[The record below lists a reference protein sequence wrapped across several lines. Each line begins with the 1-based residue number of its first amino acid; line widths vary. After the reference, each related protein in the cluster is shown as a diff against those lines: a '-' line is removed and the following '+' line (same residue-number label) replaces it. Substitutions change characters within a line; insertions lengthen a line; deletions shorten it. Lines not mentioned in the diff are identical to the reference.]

1 MDDRTMLLVA
11 IGEGKGIPEA
21 EVLKM
26 IDELGFEKAHET
38 ISPHVKAPNVAMA
51 QKLAETIM
59 ATAEV
64 ANPINDGDYEKDG
77 LIYCGKCHTPKQCAV
92 EILGALRKPMI
103 PCKCRSEEL
112 DKEEREQK
120 ERIRSD
126 EIERVRKGGFP
137 DSDMARWTFDNDDG
151 KNPELSKIARRYVE
165 RFSEIKNRKRSGLL
179 FFGGVGTGKTYISAC
194 IANALIDNGYKCL
207 VANFVRLINTIQGAN
222 DKQGYLDG
230 LNEYDLL
237 VIDDLASERST
248 EYMDETVFNVI
259 DARERNG
266 KPLII
271 TTNLTSREL
280 KDASNIRKARVYS
293 RLFDLCFPY
302 EVKGTDRRRDSL
314 KDDYSEMSEMLGLK
328 DGDGK

>member
-1 MDDRTMLLVA
+1 MDDKTMALVFM
-11 IGEGKGIPEA
+11 GERNGIPEA

-26 IDELGFEKAHET
+26 IDELGFDEAHNK
-38 ISPHVKAPNVAMA
+38 ISPHEAPNSAMA
-51 QKLAETIM
+51 NQLADTMM
-59 ATAEV
+59 ATAEQ

-77 LIYCGKCHTPKQCAV
+77 LIYCGKCNTPKQCVV
-92 EILGALRKPMI
+92 EILGKIRKPMI

-112 DKEEREQK
+112 DREERELK
-120 ERIRSD
+120 ERTRSD
-126 EIERVRKGGFP
+126 EIDRVRKDGFP
-137 DSDMARWTFDNDDG
+137 DADMAHWTFDNDDG
-151 KNPELSKIARRYVE
+151 MNPELSKLARRYVE
-165 RFSEIKNRKRSGLL
+165 HFNDIRTRKRSGLL
-179 FFGGVGTGKTYISAC
+179 LFGGVGTGKTYISAC

-207 VANFVRLINTIQGAN
+207 VTNFARLINTMQSSN
-222 DKQGYLDG
+222 DKQEYLDG

-237 VIDDLASERST
+237 VIDDLASERNT

-302 EVKGTDRRRDSL
+302 EVKGTDRRRISL
-314 KDDYSEMSEMLGLK
+314 KEDYDELSTLLGVER
-328 DGDGK
+328 GETA